1 MKYRRKGRDRK
12 QEEKNSKVS
21 ENNYTMKEKK
31 GKNEKIGEYILHSIK
46 RKKERNA
53 VYLLT

>member
-1 MKYRRKGRDRK
+1 MKYRRTGKDRK

-21 ENNYTMKEKK
+21 ENNCTMKEKK
-31 GKNEKIGEYILHSIK
+31 GKNEKIGEHILHSK
-46 RKKERNA
+46 KKKERNA